1 MGVSAGAFGVA
12 FNCDAVA
19 AKVKAKDPNAGDFKT
34 FVDVDTNIDV
44 DNFNYDADEAK
55 VNSRI
60 LILNTGALLQL
71 VDAITKQI
79 LGLSHIR

>member
-19 AKVKAKDPNAGDFKT
+19 AKVKAKDPNAGAFKT
-34 FVDVDTNIDV
+34 FVDVDVNIDV
-44 DNFNYDADEAK
+44 NKFNYDAVEAK

-60 LILNTGALLQL
+60 LTQVPFFNLLMPYQN
-71 VDAITKQI
+71 K
-79 LGLSHIR
+79 S

>member
-19 AKVKAKDPNAGDFKT
+19 AKVKAKDPNTGAFKT
-34 FVDVDTNIDV
+34 FVDVDVNIDV
-44 DNFNYDADEAK
+44 DKFNYDAVKAK

-60 LILNTGALLQL
+60 LTQVPFFNLLMP
-71 VDAITKQI
+71 
-79 LGLSHIR
+79 